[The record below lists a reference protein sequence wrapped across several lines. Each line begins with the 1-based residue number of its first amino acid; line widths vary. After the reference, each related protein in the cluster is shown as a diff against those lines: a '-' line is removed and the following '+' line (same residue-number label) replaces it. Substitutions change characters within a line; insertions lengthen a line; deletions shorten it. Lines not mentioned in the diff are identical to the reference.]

1 MMTTNPPP
9 IGTAV
14 KFLDFEPGF
23 RPCVRDAMVVTGI
36 VDSPA
41 NLACLC
47 IVRVGREYHRV
58 HDAARLDPSPHAVK
72 AAWNQWAT
80 TVLATASVD
89 RLKVTDELAE
99 EAEGILLGDA

>member
-1 MMTTNPPP
+1 MTINPPP

-14 KFLDFEPGF
+14 KFLDIEPGF
-23 RPCVRDAMVVTGI
+23 RPAVHDAMVVTGI
-36 VDSPA
+36 VESPA

-47 IVRVGREYHRV
+47 IVRVGRQYHRV
-58 HDAARLDPSPHAVK
+58 HDAACINPSEQVVK
-72 AAWNQWAT
+72 AAWGQWAT

-99 EAEGILLGDA
+99 EAEAVLLGDV